1 MKPVIIRDM
10 NRCYLVLENE
20 EGQESGFQ
28 QKMVLHNKLPG
39 LLEVERRQIDESF
52 KYYYDVTNKI
62 SLHDIF
68 SKSEISA
75 KKIEFIISNIIKV
88 IQDAMEF
95 LLEQDNFILLS
106 DYIYLDSSQE
116 SVYLCFYETYCTN
129 VREQMVKLTEYF
141 MEVIDYKDEKA
152 VTLNYGLYKVLRENS
167 CNFANVKE
175 VIEQCGSDVVA
186 KQNID
191 QVMQQQPIELV
202 GQRETK
208 YNESVSFPFI
218 KGVVAFVNILIV
230 IILLKIRFFFF
241 ESSWNLNI
249 KHVASSCLLLT
260 IGNSLVFYIQKK
272 FLVLKQDEIPFQDID
287 VECDDTIVLQNYHP
301 LYVLKGEMGCE
312 NINIQSFPCIIGSD
326 KKQVNEVV
334 QSPAVSKRHAILE
347 EVNGKIHIRDLSSTN
362 GTFINGELLT
372 NNSSYPL
379 SDKDK
384 ITFANVTYQFIKIS

>member
-10 NRCYLVLENE
+10 NRCYLVVENE

-62 SLHDIF
+62 SLREIF

-75 KKIEFIISNIIKV
+75 KKIEFIISSIIKI

-95 LLEQDNFILLS
+95 LLEQDNFILLP
-106 DYIYLDSSQE
+106 DYIYLDSSRE
-116 SVYLCFYETYCTN
+116 SVYLCFYESYCTN
-129 VREQMVKLTEYF
+129 VREQMVKLAEYF
-141 MEVIDYKDEKA
+141 MEVIDYKDERA
-152 VTLNYGLYKVLRENS
+152 VTLTYGLYKVLRENS
-167 CNFANVKE
+167 CNFATVTE
-175 VIEQCGSDVVA
+175 VIEQSRNDVVF
-186 KQNID
+186 KQNIGE
-191 QVMQQQPIELV
+191 VMQQQSIELV
-202 GQRETK
+202 EQRETK
-208 YNESVSFPFI
+208 YYESDSLPFV
-218 KGVVAFVNILIV
+218 KGMVAVINILIV
-230 IILLKIRFFFF
+230 IILLKTRFFFF

-249 KHVASSCLLLT
+249 KHVASSCLLLA

-272 FLVLKQDEIPFQDID
+272 FLVLKQDEIPFQD
-287 VECDDTIVLQNYHP
+287 VECDDTIVLANYHP
-301 LYVLKGEMGCE
+301 LYVLKGEMGCG

-384 ITFANVTYQFIKIS
+384 ITFANVTYQLIKIS